1 MNLCYCITICIG
13 GWIIVLCPR
22 VGIAIG
28 PLLNY
33 TVLFFQI
40 LLVHPFSMK
49 SFFKCCLVLA
59 VCMYYA
65 YLEIE

>member
-33 TVLFFQI
+33 C
-40 LLVHPFSMK
+40 
-49 SFFKCCLVLA
+49 SFFLNFVGTPFQYK
-59 VCMYYA
+59 
-65 YLEIE
+65 IFF